1 MVKFFA
7 HKYMKMYVYLGCK
20 LLPIYD
26 LSKAVLLIP
35 SCHFV
40 FVDIAENWSPDA
52 AAGSVLPP
60 NIVPSLR
67 KVMTPDG
74 YLTFERFCAGLKISI
89 LRHSAQRH
97 RQADNDSTNSSSND
111 IEDQTGSGEAL
122 VTSSSSSS
130 PLSRTN
136 SLPNLYSCGSPSDNS
151 DNSSNISSNHNANS
165 PNHSIHYNTINDE
178 INKLNANHA
187 ALNRMSSYGPPKPPR
202 DPSRLTATNLQRIS
216 TTYNTGGGA
225 ANDDSLISSRS
236 IAGSTSSLPA
246 AMNNNNNNN
255 ARSQHSQSS
264 TMITSEE
271 APLFIWK
278 PPPPPFISH
287 SHFDVSK
294 RGSNSKLGSENNSK
308 NLVGDRT
315 ADVVSLQLC
324 FHILL
329 LFIIFKLH
337 LRTHKYK
344 RLVIDVM
351 TISK

>member
-1 MVKFFA
+1 
-7 HKYMKMYVYLGCK
+7 MYVYLGCI

-122 VTSSSSSS
+122 VTSSSSS

-216 TTYNTGGGA
+216 TTYNTGGAA

>member
-122 VTSSSSSS
+122 VTSSS

-246 AMNNNNNNN
+246 AMNNNNN
-255 ARSQHSQSS
+255 ARSQHSHSS